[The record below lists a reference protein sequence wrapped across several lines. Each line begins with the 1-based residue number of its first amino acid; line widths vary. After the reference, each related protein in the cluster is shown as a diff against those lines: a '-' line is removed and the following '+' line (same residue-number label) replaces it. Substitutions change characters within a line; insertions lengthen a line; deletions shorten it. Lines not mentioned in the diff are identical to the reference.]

1 MSAAQACCS
10 NYPNPALPLSKPM
23 TVMVIGFCI
32 DSVGTCHY
40 YPCTHIV
47 WTIKMTTSVML
58 NLRATTE
65 QRDLIDRAA
74 EIRNQNRTEF
84 MLDVACREA
93 RDTILDQCH
102 FRVDDDAMAAFEQ
115 ALESNPMATNTA
127 LQSLLARP
135 TPWAT
140 ASV

>member
-1 MSAAQACCS
+1 
-10 NYPNPALPLSKPM
+10 
-23 TVMVIGFCI
+23 
-32 DSVGTCHY
+32 
-40 YPCTHIV
+40 
-47 WTIKMTTSVML
+47 MTTSVML